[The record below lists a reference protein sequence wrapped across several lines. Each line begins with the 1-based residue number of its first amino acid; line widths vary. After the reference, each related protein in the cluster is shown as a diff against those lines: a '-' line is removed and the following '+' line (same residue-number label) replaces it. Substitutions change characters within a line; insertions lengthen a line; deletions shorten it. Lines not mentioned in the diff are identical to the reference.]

1 MPIDFIWDGL
11 AHSKE
16 ETLRRKEVICLIA
29 EKENQEEKGV
39 GRNSLLAT
47 QVLTK
52 AMARVE
58 APCFSTGRVA
68 DPSTSPFAVLIC
80 STSSSSPSQLVASSS
95 HRQRPFIRNR
105 RQSVQSRSGA
115 HTIFLSAM
123 IQLLKDTQI

>member
-29 EKENQEEKGV
+29 EKENQEEEGI
-39 GRNSLLAT
+39 GRNSLLVI
-47 QVLTK
+47 QGLTK

-58 APCFSTGRVA
+58 APCFSTEGVA

-80 STSSSSPSQLVASSS
+80 STSNSSPS
-95 HRQRPFIRNR
+95 
-105 RQSVQSRSGA
+105 
-115 HTIFLSAM
+115 
-123 IQLLKDTQI
+123 